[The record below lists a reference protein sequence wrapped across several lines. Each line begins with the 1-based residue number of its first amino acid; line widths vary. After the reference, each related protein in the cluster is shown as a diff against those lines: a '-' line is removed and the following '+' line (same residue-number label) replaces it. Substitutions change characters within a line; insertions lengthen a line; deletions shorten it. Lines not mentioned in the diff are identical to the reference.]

1 MDKSS
6 TYVKPR
12 GFAAV
17 RFFIALWASKLTVP
31 LLKITRH
38 NGTNFPG
45 EVAMKLCPD
54 FLKYVARPEKIITVT
69 GTDGKTSVSNLLVDM
84 LESAGHRVLNN
95 RMGSNINSGI
105 ATSLLTGCTVFNRSR
120 HDMAVLEVDERSSK
134 RVYPYIHPD
143 MTVIT
148 NLFRDSL
155 MRNAHPEFIAGFLNE
170 SFPPDTRL
178 ILNADDLIS
187 SGVAPENPRV
197 YFGIERMEGDVVA
210 CVNRLND
217 LRVCPKCYGELIFEY
232 RRYHHIG
239 RAHCCDC
246 GFSSPEYDYAGCEVN
261 TADMTMLVRDAG
273 GEARYR
279 LLSDS
284 VFNIYNEL
292 TAIAVMRELGMSH
305 GEIQKLTAGLKIVES
320 RYKAEHVG
328 NVDVIMQMSKDRNP
342 LASSRAIDYVTHRPG
357 DKELLLMMN
366 NLSDEVD
373 WSENVCWLYDC
384 DFEFLADERVKHII
398 CTGPRAKDYYLRLLL
413 AGVPGDRVDCVRNE
427 FDAAD
432 KLHLTPGTSVYML
445 YGADNRSLSMAFNV
459 REKVMRLAREAAEK

>member
-1 MDKSS
+1 MDKQIP
-6 TYVKPR
+6 KPR
-12 GFAAV
+12 GLTAL
-17 RFFIALWASKLTVP
+17 RFYLALWGGKLTVA
-31 LLKITRH
+31 LLKLTRH
-38 NGTNFPG
+38 NGTYLPG
-45 EVAMKLCPD
+45 EVAMKLCPE
-54 FLKYVARPEKIITVT
+54 FLKYVARPDKIITVT
-69 GTDGKTSVSNLLVDM
+69 GTDGKTSVSNLLCDM
-84 LESAGHRVLNN
+84 LESAGHKVLNN

-105 ATSLLTGCTVFNRSR
+105 AASLLTGATIFNKPR
-120 HDMAVLEVDERSSK
+120 HDIAVLEVDERSSRK
-134 RVYPYIHPD
+134 VYPYVHPD
-143 MTVIT
+143 LTVIT

-155 MRNAHPEFIAGFLNE
+155 MRNAHPEFIKSFLTG

-178 ILNADDLIS
+178 ILNGDDLIS

-197 YFGIERMEGDVVA
+197 YFGIERMEGDVVE

-217 LRVCPKCYGELIFEY
+217 LRVCPKCFGELEYEY

-239 RAHCCDC
+239 KAKCKDC
-246 GFSSPEYDYAGCEVN
+246 GFASPACDYVGFDVDLKA
-261 TADMTMLVRDAG
+261 MTMRVRDAG
-273 GEARYR
+273 GEAKYR

-292 TAIAVMRELGMSH
+292 TAITVMRELGMSH
-305 GEIQKLTAGLKIVES
+305 EEILRLTENLKIVES

-342 LASSRAIDYVTHRPG
+342 LASSRAIDYVTHKPG

-373 WSENVCWLYDC
+373 WSENICWLYDC
-384 DFEFLADERVKHII
+384 DFEFLADEHVKHVI
-398 CTGPRAKDYYLRLLL
+398 CTGPRARDYYLRLLL

-432 KLHLTPGTSVYML
+432 KLHLTPGTAVYLL
-445 YGADNRSLSMAFNV
+445 YGADNRSLTMAFNV
-459 REKVMRLAREAAEK
+459 REKVVRLAKEAAEK

>member
-1 MDKSS
+1 MDKS
-6 TYVKPR
+6 TKAVKPR
-12 GFAAV
+12 GFAAI
-17 RFFIALWASKLTVP
+17 RFFIALWCAKLTVP

-69 GTDGKTSVSNLLVDM
+69 GTDGKTSVSNLLCDM
-84 LESAGHRVLNN
+84 LEGAGHKVLNN

-134 RVYPYIHPD
+134 RVYPFIHPD

-170 SFPPDTRL
+170 SFPPDSKL

-187 SGVAPENPRV
+187 SGVAPDNPRV
-197 YFGIERMEGDVVA
+197 TFGIERMEGDVVD

-217 LRVCPKCYGELIFEY
+217 LRVCPKCFGKLEFDY

-239 RAHCCDC
+239 RAHCVDC
-246 GFSSPEYDYAGCEVN
+246 GFASPEYDYAGCEVDLKN
-261 TADMTMLVRDAG
+261 MTMLVRDKG
-273 GEARYR
+273 GEARFR

-292 TAIAVMRELGMSH
+292 TAIAVMRELGMSYE
-305 GEIQKLTAGLKIVES
+305 EILKLTENLKIVES
-320 RYKAEHVG
+320 RYKAERVG
-328 NVDVIMQMSKDRNP
+328 DVEVIMQMSKDRNP

-357 DKELLLMMN
+357 DKEILIMMN

-384 DFEFLADERVKHII
+384 DFEFLADEKVKHII
-398 CTGPRAKDYYLRLLL
+398 CTGPRAQDYYFRLLL
-413 AGVPGDRVDCVRNE
+413 AGVPGDRVDCVRDE

-432 KLHLTPGTSVYML
+432 KLRLVPGTGVYLL

-459 REKVMRLAREAAEK
+459 REKVMRLAKEAAK

>member
-1 MDKSS
+1 MGKSNAPR
-6 TYVKPR
+6 PR
-12 GFAAV
+12 GSRLF
-17 RFFIALWASKLTVP
+17 RFYIALWVSKLTIPV
-31 LLKITRH
+31 LKITHH

-69 GTDGKTSVSNLLVDM
+69 GTDGKTSVSNLICDM
-84 LESAGHRVLNN
+84 LESAGHKVLNN

-105 ATSLLTGCTVFNRSR
+105 ATSMLAGATVFNRPR
-120 HDMAVLEVDERSSK
+120 HDIAVLEVDERSSR
-134 RVYPYIHPD
+134 RVYPFVHPD
-143 MTVIT
+143 LTVIT

-155 MRNAHPEFIAGFLNE
+155 MRNAHPEFIKSFLDG

-197 YFGIERMEGDVVA
+197 YFGIERMDTDVVD
-210 CVNRLND
+210 CINRLND
-217 LRVCPKCYGELIFEY
+217 LRVCPKCFGELKYEY

-239 RAHCCDC
+239 RAKCADC
-246 GFSSPEYDYAGCEVN
+246 GFESPAYDYAGCDVDTKN
-261 TADMTMLVRDAG
+261 MSMTVRDG
-273 GEARYR
+273 SGSFKYR

-292 TAIAVMRELGMSH
+292 TAIAVMRELGMEH
-305 GEIQKLTAGLKIVES
+305 PAIQKLTEGLKIVES
-320 RYKAEHVG
+320 RYKAERVG
-328 NVDVIMQMSKDRNP
+328 DVDVIMQMSKDRNP
-342 LASSRAIDYVTHRPG
+342 LASSRAFDYVTGKPG
-357 DKELLLMMN
+357 KKELLIMMN

-384 DFEFLADERVKHII
+384 DFEFLADPEVTHVI
-398 CTGPRAKDYYLRLLL
+398 CTGPRARDYYLRLLL

-432 KLHLTPGTSVYML
+432 KLRFEPGSAVYLL
-445 YGADNRSLSMAFNV
+445 YGADNRSLTMAFNV
-459 REKVMRLAREAAEK
+459 REKVMRLAKEAAEK